1 MKCGRGVGRG
11 GCVQRRKATG
21 QPGGTIQASKAADTG
36 CVKKKKIGICLIFRT
51 KFSAMFGQ
59 RFIGLILF
67 GCSFTL
73 FFFGSG
79 HGYRYKDTLSDK
91 VVRCHFANTY
101 GFRRMHCWP
110 SENKRTN
117 KLMRLWHRD
126 RRASVTRHRRNTPF
140 VRAAAIS
147 SFRGHI
153 NRLIILGLESTR
165 TYSGSV
171 TILTLI
177 PSFIFFFVLLILF
190 VVLRK
195 ATLSGMQRPARLLV
209 LPVIIIIVKLR
220 ELLIL
225 NNHDKAI
232 RRKLGQPHLNQCITA
247 ILNNDYYY

>member
-1 MKCGRGVGRG
+1 
-11 GCVQRRKATG
+11 
-21 QPGGTIQASKAADTG
+21 
-36 CVKKKKIGICLIFRT
+36 
-51 KFSAMFGQ
+51 
-59 RFIGLILF
+59 
-67 GCSFTL
+67 
-73 FFFGSG
+73 
-79 HGYRYKDTLSDK
+79 
-91 VVRCHFANTY
+91 
-101 GFRRMHCWP
+101 
-110 SENKRTN
+110 
-117 KLMRLWHRD
+117 MRLRHRD
-126 RRASVTRHRRNTPF
+126 RCASVTRHRRNTPF
-140 VRAAAIS
+140 VRAAAMS

-153 NRLIILGLESTR
+153 NRLITLGLESTR

-195 ATLSGMQRPARLLV
+195 ATLSGKQRPARLRV

-247 ILNNDYYY
+247 IPNNNYYYWRIEGGGDILIQVRLLNSAPFSSLLYPRHPRTNHRVAVSHSPRPLLPVFTNDPNQT